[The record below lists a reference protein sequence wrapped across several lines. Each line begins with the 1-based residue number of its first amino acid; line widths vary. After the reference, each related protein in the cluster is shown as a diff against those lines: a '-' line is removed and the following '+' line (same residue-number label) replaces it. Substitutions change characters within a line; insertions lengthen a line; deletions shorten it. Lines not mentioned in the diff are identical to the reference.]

1 MADERSTKGV
11 LADPPYNQE
20 WAQHYAMNGS
30 LPTPNNIVKYS
41 VEHLLPIDGRVGVLS
56 MEWQRYP
63 KHKVKEVA
71 VAAVY
76 VGNGNIGRTFAA
88 FEKIAERVGPLPQKI
103 SRAPG
108 IRFRCSFTRDGFRE
122 RPNLST

>member
-1 MADERSTKGV
+1 MDLDASLNPNFNLDANDPQSYTEVRSRAMADERSTKGV

-30 LPTPNNIVKYS
+30 LPTSNNIVKYS
-41 VEHLLPIDGRVGVLS
+41 VEHLLPIDGRVGVPS

-71 VAAVY
+71 VVAVY
-76 VGNGNIGRTFAA
+76 VGNGNIGRTFAV
-88 FEKIAERVGPLPQKI
+88 FEKIA
-103 SRAPG
+103 
-108 IRFRCSFTRDGFRE
+108 
-122 RPNLST
+122 

>member
-1 MADERSTKGV
+1 MDLDASLNPNFNLDANDPQSYSEVRSRAMADERSTKGV

-30 LPTPNNIVKYS
+30 LPTSNNIVKYS
-41 VEHLLPIDGRVGVLS
+41 VEHLLPIDGRVGVPS

-71 VAAVY
+71 VAVY
-76 VGNGNIGRTFAA
+76 VGNGNIGRTFAV
-88 FEKIAERVGPLPQKI
+88 FEKIA
-103 SRAPG
+103 
-108 IRFRCSFTRDGFRE
+108 
-122 RPNLST
+122 